1 MRCIYCGICI
11 LWPPI
16 GEVFVVVSSR
26 VLLITNTHCHRGVL
40 QLWHSIFMWV
50 FKFTIIHNWNTNIA
64 DPWMSFSC
72 RSSRNLVLDN
82 RRNVTALNYFQYW
95 SPSSPSQT
103 ILLLNPETKC
113 CISRGPFFTWSR
125 VFTNDEKT
133 TTKCFKFSLAC
144 WGTFIYFEVLQGI
157 LRYFGVLQS
166 ILGYFWDIQ
175 VPLVTFKC
183 FYFPDTFT
191 LQQSL
196 WLIFQLIQISLQY
209 LPSFVSL

>member
-1 MRCIYCGICI
+1 MLWYKYIVAANRRGFCGRLITCAAYHKHP
-11 LWPPI
+11 LP
-16 GEVFVVVSSR
+16 VVSIPQRCSPI
-26 VLLITNTHCHRGVL
+26 VAFH
-40 QLWHSIFMWV
+40 
-50 FKFTIIHNWNTNIA
+50 IHVSFQIPQHPCWNNNIA

-82 RRNVTALNYFQYW
+82 RRKVTALNYFQYW
-95 SPSSPSQT
+95 SPSPPFHP

-133 TTKCFKFSLAC
+133 TTKCFILVSNFH
-144 WGTFIYFEVLQGI
+144 WHVEVLLYT

>member
-1 MRCIYCGICI
+1 MYICCGISI
-11 LWPPI
+11 LWPQI
-16 GEVFVVVSSR
+16 GEVFVVVLSR
-26 VLLITNTHCHRGVL
+26 VLLITNTHCLWSPYHRGVL
-40 QLWHSIFMWV
+40 QLWYSIFMWV

-95 SPSSPSQT
+95 SPSPHSIPSCCSTQRQNVASQEDHFSP
-103 ILLLNPETKC
+103 
-113 CISRGPFFTWSR
+113 GH
-125 VFTNDEKT
+125 
-133 TTKCFKFSLAC
+133 C
-144 WGTFIYFEVLQGI
+144 WGTFIYFKVLQGI